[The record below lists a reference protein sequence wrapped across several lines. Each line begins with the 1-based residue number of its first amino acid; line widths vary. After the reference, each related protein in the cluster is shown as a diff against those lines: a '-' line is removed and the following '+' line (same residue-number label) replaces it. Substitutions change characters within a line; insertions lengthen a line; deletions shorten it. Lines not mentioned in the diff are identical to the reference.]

1 MMVEENTRENMENDS
16 AKSELAYY
24 RCTTLKAEVKKL
36 DDLIDKISVMTANV
50 DINFNAEIES
60 TDLYCPLIKKTANIS
75 INDVD
80 GKFVNEFVSVL
91 TAYRDRIIIRI
102 GKINGRTVCK

>member
-1 MMVEENTRENMENDS
+1 MVEENTLENVENDI

-24 RCTTLKAEVKKL
+24 RCITLKAEVKKL
-36 DDLIDKISVMTANV
+36 NDLIDKISIMTANV
-50 DINFNAEIES
+50 DINFCAEIES
-60 TDLYCPLIKKTANIS
+60 TDLYCPLIKKTANID

-91 TAYRDRIIIRI
+91 TAYRDRIIVRI
-102 GKINGRTVCK
+102 GKINGRIVRK